1 MRIAVVAIVAL
12 VFLCM
17 VALAF
22 AQGGVIGRTC
32 RGPQCGRRLTGGA
45 SGYQRLDQSP
55 TSGRAP
61 SPQGQ
66 RPQSAHPHRPQ
77 GQRPQSG
84 LQPSP
89 QGRRPASGRPRQPS
103 PQGQSPQSGRA
114 RLPSSPSSE
123 GLPDDHLGR
132 PGGYQL
138 LEDDYGR
145 PRPLGSPDLHAKRY
159 SGRD

>member
-1 MRIAVVAIVAL
+1 MAKMRIAIVAL

-45 SGYQRLDQSP
+45 SGYQRLDRSP

-66 RPQSAHPHRPQ
+66 HPHIPH
-77 GQRPQSG
+77 
-84 LQPSP
+84 
-89 QGRRPASGRPRQPS
+89 GRRPASGRPRQPS
-103 PQGQSPQSGRA
+103 PQGQPPQSERA

-123 GLPDDHLGR
+123 GIPDDHLGR

-145 PRPLGSPDLHAKRY
+145 PPLGSPDLHAKRY